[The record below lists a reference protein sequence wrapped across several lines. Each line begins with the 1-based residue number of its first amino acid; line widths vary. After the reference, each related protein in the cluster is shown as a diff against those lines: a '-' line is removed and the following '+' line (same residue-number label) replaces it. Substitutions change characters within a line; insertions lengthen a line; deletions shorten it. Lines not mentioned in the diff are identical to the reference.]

1 VRPELASSSTDS
13 NVAISLGIPAVTVGV
28 GGESGGIHTTEEWY
42 SNEGGADG
50 LERALLL
57 VLAAANQQRRL

>member
-1 VRPELASSSTDS
+1 
-13 NVAISLGIPAVTVGV
+13 VGV